1 MYNFKINKL
10 AKDVYEIE
18 NFLDQSE
25 ISSILEII
33 NNSKTEDWFATSK
46 DTNFY
51 DFWYDKSLYLLDHQ
65 ELCKKIVFDKV
76 DYIFRLQNTKTLI
89 KTKKLLI
96 CLNPVY

>member
-33 NNSKTEDWFATSK
+33 NNAKTEDWFATSK

-51 DFWYDKSLYLLDHQ
+51 DFWYDKSLYL
-65 ELCKKIVFDKV
+65 
-76 DYIFRLQNTKTLI
+76 
-89 KTKKLLI
+89 
-96 CLNPVY
+96 